1 LQPGEEPATHEERP
15 VSKSATAAGVGTDVD
30 DLEPT
35 SLDGP
40 RPMSA
45 RTLGW
50 LLVVLGAV
58 GLVASGALAVERYLK
73 LMNPDHVMSCSL
85 NVFLDCGK
93 AIDSWQ
99 GSLLGFP
106 NPLLG
111 VAAFPVVITTG
122 VVVLAG
128 ARLPRWY
135 WLSLL
140 GATTVGIG
148 LVVFLVWTSLY
159 ALVALCPYCMVV
171 WAAMLPLF
179 WYQVVHAVQE
189 GHLPVGEGARRTI
202 VGNRHL
208 FLAIGY
214 VALVAWVFLVMGSH
228 LLASF

>member
-1 LQPGEEPATHEERP
+1 M
-15 VSKSATAAGVGTDVD
+15 SKSAPAGATSEIDDQALAA
-30 DLEPT
+30 
-35 SLDGP
+35 DGP
-40 RPMSA
+40 RPLTA

-58 GLVASGALAVERYLK
+58 GFAGSAALSIERYLT
-73 LMNPDHVMSCSL
+73 LVDPGHVLSCSL
-85 NVFLDCGK
+85 NVFIDCG
-93 AIDSWQ
+93 AAMGSWQ

-106 NPLLG
+106 NPFLG

-122 VVVLAG
+122 VVVLTG

-135 WLSLL
+135 WLALL
-140 GATTVGIG
+140 ATTTVALG
-148 LVVFLVWTSLY
+148 LIVFLVWTSLY

-189 GHLPVGEGARRTI
+189 GYLPAGEGVRRTV

-214 VALVAWVFLVMGSH
+214 VLLVVWVFLVMGPH
-228 LLASF
+228 ILASF